1 MKVSGKM
8 KKIAVTSTIT
18 LPFFVRKEV
27 DFKYHVSCCP
37 VLDIWSQGETEKRA
51 VSNLIEATQL
61 FLINCFERG
70 TLEKVL
76 KDCGF
81 IAVKKRPLQKTTP
94 IPKHINVP
102 LPFII
107 DQQMARCR
115 D

>member
-8 KKIAVTSTIT
+8 KKISVTFTIS
-18 LPFFVRKEV
+18 LPFFVRKEA
-27 DFKYHVSCCP
+27 DFKYHISCCP
-37 VLDIWSQGETEKRA
+37 VLDIWSQGETEKKA
-51 VSNLIEATQL
+51 ISNLIEATQL
-61 FLINCFERG
+61 FLISCFERS

-81 IAVKKRPLQKTTP
+81 IAVKKISLQKTIP
-94 IPKHINVP
+94 IPRYINVP

-107 DQQMARCR
+107 DQQMAQCH